1 MDITDTWQEL
11 VIPGG
16 KIAYLVMDGLGGLAS
31 AETGRTALDSAET
44 PNLDALARDSSCGL
58 LEMVGPGITPGS
70 GPGHLSLFGYDPLR
84 WRIGRGVPSALGID
98 FALRPGD
105 LAARVNFATIN
116 RSGEITDRRA
126 GRMKK
131 PGA

>member
-84 WRIGRGVPSALGID
+84 WRIGRACP
-98 FALRPGD
+98 R
-105 LAARVNFATIN
+105 
-116 RSGEITDRRA
+116 RSGSISRCGRAIWRRGSTSRPSTARARSPIA
-126 GRMKK
+126 G